1 MWSCDGAGEEA
12 PCFPLHRIIS
22 AVASRAY
29 LEALAQLE
37 PSEQDSDEQGDDEFE
52 QSKRKALAQ
61 EEAAS
66 DWI

>member
-1 MWSCDGAGEEA
+1 MSPQSKTRTSKETMSMYE
-12 PCFPLHRIIS
+12 
-22 AVASRAY
+22 Y
-29 LEALAQLE
+29 E
-37 PSEQDSDEQGDDEFE
+37 PPEQDSDEQGDDEFE